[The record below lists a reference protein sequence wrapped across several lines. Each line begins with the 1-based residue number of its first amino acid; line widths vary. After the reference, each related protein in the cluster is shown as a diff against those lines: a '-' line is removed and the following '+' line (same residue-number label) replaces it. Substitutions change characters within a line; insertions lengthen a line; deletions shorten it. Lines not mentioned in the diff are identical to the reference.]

1 MQGLNIMK
9 NFLSYLT
16 ESQKI
21 YEFKIK
27 FANLDPTEKMDALE
41 TALDAYGLDSITKP
55 KSLPIVE
62 NNLDFPTHKSCETWV
77 IEANLLY
84 PVNSDQLHQIVSERT
99 GINKSCISVV
109 PKNAPEELWRNN
121 EGELREFKQGEA
133 VLDKELE
140 DSPEGKELGKKY
152 TNFTGLFKELSEAK
166 FDLEKTDPETS
177 GSTTNELPQNN
188 LSPVGSKQNKIPKA
202 KK

>member
-1 MQGLNIMK
+1 MK

-27 FANLDPTEKMDALE
+27 FANQDPTENMDMLE
-41 TALDAYGLDSITKP
+41 AALDAYGLDSITKP

-62 NNLDFPTHKSCETWV
+62 NNLDFPNHKACETWIV
-77 IEANLLY
+77 EANLLY
-84 PVNSDQLHQIVSERT
+84 PVTSDQLRQIVAERT
-99 GINKSCISVV
+99 NIQAGNIVV
-109 PKNAPEELWRNN
+109 TPKNAPEELWRNN
-121 EGELREFKQGEA
+121 EGELREYKQGEA

-140 DSPEGKELGKKY
+140 DNPEGKEAGNKY
-152 TNFTGLFKELSEAK
+152 ANFTGLFKELSEAK
-166 FDLEKTDPETS
+166 YEIEEGKDDDAPGK
-177 GSTTNELPQNN
+177 TTNELPQGNA
-188 LSPVGSKQNKIPKA
+188 SPVGSKQNTIPKA